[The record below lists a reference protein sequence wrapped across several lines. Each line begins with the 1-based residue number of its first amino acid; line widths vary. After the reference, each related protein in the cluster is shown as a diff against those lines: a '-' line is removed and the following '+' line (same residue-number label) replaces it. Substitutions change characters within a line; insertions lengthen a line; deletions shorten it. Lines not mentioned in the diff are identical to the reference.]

1 MPDPTPTPTPTMNSG
16 HLALHLKQNLTVRAA
31 AARTDSSLPINT
43 LYPGAV
49 GVLVVFDSPTAAREA
64 LGSQVK
70 LLEVRWAKNE
80 QPPEG

>member
-1 MPDPTPTPTPTMNSG
+1 MNSG
-16 HLALHLKQNLTVRAA
+16 HLALHLKQNLTAAVRA
-31 AARTDSSLPINT
+31 DGNLPIHT